1 MSLGN
6 NSAEE
11 EKLNRIGGIC
21 RARQGGWQFSRGLV
35 KKASEKK
42 IGKKGK
48 KIQVTQRFTVN
59 PLVYNNSDFFAFMTY
74 INVHIRYI

>member
-48 KIQVTQRFTVN
+48 KAMQARAQNGTTFEGEN
-59 PLVYNNSDFFAFMTY
+59 G
-74 INVHIRYI
+74 